1 MIEVILWLLKFL
13 PRENFQVAMYKEEI
27 LAEPTILPGLRR
39 QVWESDEDRA
49 ATIATG
55 ISQRGESCTERWL

>member
-13 PRENFQVAMYKEEI
+13 PRENFQVAVYKEEI
-27 LAEPTILPGLRR
+27 LAEPSILPGLRR

-55 ISQRGESCTERWL
+55 V